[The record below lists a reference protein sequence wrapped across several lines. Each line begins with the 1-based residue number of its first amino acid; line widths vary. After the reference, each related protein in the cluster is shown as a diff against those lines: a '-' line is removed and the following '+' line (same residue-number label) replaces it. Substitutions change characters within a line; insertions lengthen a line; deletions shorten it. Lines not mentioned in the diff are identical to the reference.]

1 MSCFVL
7 FNNTLYI
14 IVVLLPTERKV
25 FMFKKDVSEEKKMY
39 RSNLRR
45 IVWETVLTSIGA
57 GFCIST
63 VTIFWNSI
71 GMDQTAIGF
80 VQMMFTI
87 AMVLLDIPM
96 GYIADRFNRKLLNVV
111 GDIGV
116 ALTFVFYAFSQSMYG
131 AMLSEC
137 LLGLFMAMTN
147 GVDQSFIKYNCNKID
162 PTGELFKKTNIKVF
176 TVRYVALLM
185 VVIIGGFI
193 SKIDLR
199 LTLGLSFIPYFIG
212 GLIACRIK
220 DFDAKTEV
228 RHKNPVRDM
237 AVNVKEILKDAKTRT
252 LMFAYVLGKELTHA
266 QIWVFTPLMIL
277 VGIPIEIVSMGWA
290 INYLSQIIGSK
301 FSEKMIH
308 LKTSKKFA
316 IPFIIEFVWIAI
328 IIFQTN
334 IITVW
339 LFALNGFVHGLIEGS
354 LMTPL
359 QEATKDE
366 VQTSVMSVAS
376 TGARLLYIPL
386 VYVVNYL
393 GNINLQLALVG
404 VICIFLPLSLIA
416 YRQLRKVEKADQIRT
431 LDDNIRQSEKMV

>member
-1 MSCFVL
+1 
-7 FNNTLYI
+7 
-14 IVVLLPTERKV
+14 
-25 FMFKKDVSEEKKMY
+25 MFKENASEETKKY
-39 RSNLRR
+39 RINLKR

-57 GFCIST
+57 GFSVST

-116 ALTFVFYAFSQSMYG
+116 AATFVFYAFSQNMYW
-131 AMLSEC
+131 AMISEC

-176 TVRYVALLM
+176 TARYVALLM

-193 SKIDLR
+193 SKFDLR
-199 LTLGLSFIPYFIG
+199 LTLALSFVPYFIG
-212 GLIACRIK
+212 GLIACGIK
-220 DFDAKTEV
+220 DFDAKVEV
-228 RHKNPVRDM
+228 KHKNPVKDM
-237 AVNVKEILKDAKTRT
+237 AINVKEIIKDAKTRT

-277 VGIPIEIVSMGWA
+277 VGVPIEIVSMGWA
-290 INYLSQIIGSK
+290 INYLAQIVGSK
-301 FSEKMIH
+301 FSEKFIH
-308 LKTSKKFA
+308 FKTSNKFA
-316 IPFIIEFVWIAI
+316 IPFAIEFVWIAI
-328 IIFQTN
+328 LVFQTN
-334 IITVW
+334 IVTVW

-366 VQTSVMSVAS
+366 IQTSVMSVAS
-376 TGARLLYIPL
+376 TGARLLYVPL
-386 VYVVNYL
+386 VYIINYL
-393 GNINLQLALVG
+393 GNTKLELALVG
-404 VICIFLPLSLIA
+404 VIFIFLPLSIVT
-416 YRQLRKVEKADQIRT
+416 YFKIRKIEKADKLLL
-431 LDDNIRQSEKMV
+431 LDSNYSESEEII